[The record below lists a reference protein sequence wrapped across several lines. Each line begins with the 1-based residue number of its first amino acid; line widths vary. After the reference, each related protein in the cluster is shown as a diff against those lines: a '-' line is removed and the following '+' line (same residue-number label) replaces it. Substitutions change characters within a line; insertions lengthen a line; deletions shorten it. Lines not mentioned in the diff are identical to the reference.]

1 MASLGELKV
10 IYSGG
15 VANVDQQLSLGGLI
29 STAAESAV
37 ISQLAG
43 TPAPAISGVTVLD
56 ARGHVSYGTGTL
68 RWMHTTST
76 LYWKRPGGT
85 TFIGLAVSADGIIA
99 LGDGSGYLI
108 VQVSI
113 ASLPSTVSIDA
124 SVSIDPAVNKTFDN
138 ISPAQSLA
146 GYTDY
151 RCFYMKNT
159 AAAGTA
165 IDVKMWIKK
174 QPDGDDTLQIALDP
188 AGTNGTALQLVDEV
202 DSTNVLSGIT
212 WAAPTTQG
220 TALTIG
226 NLGPGEFRA
235 FWIKRT
241 VPQDT
246 YTQVIEN
253 RSALAFSALV

>member
-1 MASLGELKV
+1 MASLGEMKV
-10 IYSGG
+10 VYSGG
-15 VANVDQQLSLGGLI
+15 PANTDQQTSLGGAI
-29 STAAESAV
+29 STAPQGSV

-43 TPAPAISGVTVLD
+43 TPTPAISGVTILD

-76 LYWKRPGGT
+76 LYWKRPGGP
-85 TFIGLAVSADGIIA
+85 TFIGLAISADGIVA
-99 LGDGSGYLI
+99 LGDASGYLI
-108 VQVSI
+108 VQITV
-113 ASLPSTVSIDA
+113 ASLPSTVSIDS
-124 SVSIDPAVNKTFDN
+124 SVVIDPAVNKTFDN

-159 AAAGTA
+159 AASGTA
-165 IDVKMWIKK
+165 IDVRMWIKK
-174 QPDGDDTLQIALDP
+174 QPDGADTLQIALDP
-188 AGTNGTALQLVDEV
+188 AGTNGTAMQLADEV
-202 DSTNVLSGIT
+202 DSTNVLS
-212 WAAPTTQG
+212 
-220 TALTIG
+220 ALTWSAPSTQSAALALG

-235 FWIKRT
+235 FWVKRT
-241 VPQDT
+241 VPVDT